1 MDFPRYGD
9 WSPTQF
15 DSNIDID
22 RSDWLVMPV
31 MQTRDSGPLDQ
42 SNFACFLD
50 ALGGEGET
58 VEVRRFGHWGPG
70 WFEIIIIDPNDVAA
84 QSVAYDCA
92 RALQD
97 YPVLNDTDHSI
108 RESEAEM
115 ESWST
120 WAYKDFSRECEKLL
134 QGQADEFSGE
144 PADPQ
149 QRWCKNWGMDVD
161 ICGCGDC
168 IETVDEW
175 MADLISK
182 LDSLDTDK
190 LYTLAK
196 EFCGMEV
203 EHHSDG
209 PYFKYKIELQGLI
222 DGLDAIQVAG
232 PAR

>member
-1 MDFPRYGD
+1 MDFPRYDD

-50 ALGGEGET
+50 ALGGESET
-58 VEVRRFGHWGPG
+58 VEVHRFGHWGPG

-97 YPVLNDTDHSI
+97 YPVLNDADHSI

-115 ESWST
+115 ESWQT
-120 WAYKDFSRECEKLL
+120 WAGSDFSRACEKLL
-134 QGQADEFSGE
+134 QGQADEFFGGTGRRS
-144 PADPQ
+144 AS
-149 QRWCKNWGMDVD
+149 C
-161 ICGCGDC
+161 
-168 IETVDEW
+168 
-175 MADLISK
+175 
-182 LDSLDTDK
+182 
-190 LYTLAK
+190 
-196 EFCGMEV
+196 
-203 EHHSDG
+203 
-209 PYFKYKIELQGLI
+209 
-222 DGLDAIQVAG
+222 
-232 PAR
+232 